1 MELESPSSDAREESP
16 IPTSAVTLLAQFSH
30 ALDGLDSHAIAQHP
44 THALKA
50 AATLAVAAREFFLGA
65 SFLFRGLVIVF
76 DAGELLNENIGL
88 DKNRVEMW
96 QSQLNELRDKLETLP
111 CFRIAVVG
119 LSGSGKSS
127 LINAVL
133 DAPNLVPT
141 SSMNACTSTALS
153 IRYTSSDQFLGK
165 VEFFSENQ
173 WRIELRN
180 LVCVSFL

>member
-50 AATLAVAAREFFLGA
+50 AATLAVAAR
-65 SFLFRGLVIVF
+65 
-76 DAGELLNENIGL
+76 ELLNENIGL

-180 LVCVSFL
+180 LVYDIQDEDGDVENSDS